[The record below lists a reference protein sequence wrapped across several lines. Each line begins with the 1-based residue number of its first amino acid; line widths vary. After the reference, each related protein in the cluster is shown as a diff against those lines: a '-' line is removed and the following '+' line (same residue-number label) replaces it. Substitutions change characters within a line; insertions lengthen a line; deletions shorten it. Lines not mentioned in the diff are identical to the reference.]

1 MEHLTILGLLAGLIT
16 TSGFIPQVIKGYRS
30 GSMEDVSLYMPV
42 VLMVGLALWL
52 VYGIFLDDL
61 PIILWNGVAISLNV
75 VLIVLK
81 VRSIGQKKKGA
92 DPQIT
97 R

>member
-1 MEHLTILGLLAGLIT
+1 MDHLTIIGLLAGLVT

-30 GSMEDVSLYMPV
+30 GSMEDVSLFMPL
-42 VLMVGLALWL
+42 VLMMGMTLWL
-52 VYGIFLDDL
+52 IYGVFLSDL
-61 PIILWNGVAISLNV
+61 PIVLWNGVAIGLNA

-81 VRSIGQKKKGA
+81 LRSAGQKKKGA
-92 DPQIT
+92 DPPIT